1 MKMQKRTNN
10 FYNKNDKN
18 NNAKNQ
24 NKEENDYGNNKYDK
38 YQLTEVKTYKK
49 TKIMSPYIPEKSNF
63 LVNNEYKL
71 TNKQFIYES
80 GKKLINSPY
89 FFKNDLNDNKIN
101 KKNTRNIRNTN
112 IKYNTEYNNENDELY
127 YEIQMKIYKKVI
139 EQFNNNLI
147 KYCKK
152 ILSDEYSKFL
162 NNFKIISLQN
172 KPKPKPKT
180 YKKKSIINK
189 TIYKNKK
196 TPDKFNLG
204 RKGIGNIISPFINY
218 KNIPK
223 ENNEF
228 INHKASV
235 NNSKK
240 KVIYSNYFNLNIF
253 ENNTNNKY
261 IYSSKTMKPKLNDE
275 FKSGDKNA
283 FSQRNI
289 SINTSV
295 DLKQHNDNIIN
306 KEISNYADKKN
317 IINSSFKRNPN
328 KTLTQPKIKQD
339 INFIGKDNLKIDNKN
354 SLVFIN
360 YSTKKKII
368 DKLKNIKLFKET
380 NNNDKNN
387 EPNIKEIDLGKK
399 KMHFDNLIKRLKNVA
414 FFKHF
419 EKFLEFI
426 SIKTKK
432 EFLEILRQKHLI
444 KEENLEKKNEDN
456 DNIINPVNNELC
468 LEIKK
473 ENKLDEEHKSNK
485 IDNLAQKDE
494 ENKEDNIKNIEI
506 NYETIEKNVN
516 EQENINNIKCINV
529 KDIEISDEKM
539 ENHKNINLYNNL
551 NVNLDINWNKPIDI
565 NINDKEKKE
574 INFKVENAENI
585 NIDNQ
590 QQENKNEIEK
600 ESEQIFENLN
610 NSINKQKSEKENI
623 NINPEN
629 IEEIKDNINKRN
641 LLVDKIFKNI
651 LFKENI
657 NIIRES
663 FIKWKQSINEEN
675 NLEKN
680 DEIKN
685 ENEKDNMD
693 IIDENIEEDKSE
705 NKEENKEG
713 KRNIINIKTLFL
725 DEVDEE
731 EKGVIL
737 EEMIFRFRT
746 LLMSSCFQNNE
757 NFSDSFE

>member
-1 MKMQKRTNN
+1 MQKRTNN
-10 FYNKNDKN
+10 FYNRNDKN
-18 NNAKNQ
+18 NNSKNQ
-24 NKEENDYGNNKYDK
+24 NNEENNYGNNKYDK

-127 YEIQMKIYKKVI
+127 YEIQTKIYKKVI

-204 RKGIGNIISPFINY
+204 RKGIGNIISPFTNY

-261 IYSSKTMKPKLNDE
+261 IYSSKTMKPKLKDE

-283 FSQRNI
+283 FSQRNL
-289 SINTSV
+289 SINTPV
-295 DLKQHNDNIIN
+295 DLIPNNDNINI
-306 KEISNYADKKN
+306 KEISNYTDKKN
-317 IINSSFKRNPN
+317 VINSSFKRNPN
-328 KTLTQPKIKQD
+328 KTLTQPKTKQD
-339 INFIGKDNLKIDNKN
+339 INLIGKDNLKIDNKN

-368 DKLKNIKLFKET
+368 DKLQNIKLFRGT

-387 EPNIKEIDLGKK
+387 DLNLKEIGLEKK
-399 KMHFDNLIKRLKNVA
+399 KIHFDNLIKRLKNVA

-426 SIKTKK
+426 SIKNKK

-444 KEENLEKKNEDN
+444 NEENLEKKNEDN
-456 DNIINPVNNELC
+456 INNENNDNI
-468 LEIKK
+468 EIKK
-473 ENKLDEEHKSNK
+473 ENKLDEEYKTNK
-485 IDNLAQKDE
+485 IDNFIQKDE
-494 ENKEDNIKNIEI
+494 ESKADNIDNIKNIEI
-506 NYETIEKNVN
+506 NYETIEKKVN

-529 KDIEISDEKM
+529 KDLEISDEKM
-539 ENHKNINLYNNL
+539 ENDKNINLDNNL
-551 NVNLDINWNKPIDI
+551 KENSEINLDKPIDMI
-565 NINDKEKKE
+565 NNNYNEKGKKE
-574 INFKVENAENI
+574 INLKEENI
-585 NIDNQ
+585 EDTNIDNQ
-590 QQENKNEIEK
+590 KQEQKNDIEK
-600 ESEQIFENLN
+600 ENELDFDNLN
-610 NSINKQKSEKENI
+610 NSINKQNNEKENI
-623 NINPEN
+623 IINSEN

-651 LFKENI
+651 LFKEKI

-663 FIKWKQSINEEN
+663 LIKWKQSINEEN

-680 DEIKN
+680 DEIEN

-693 IIDENIEEDKSE
+693 IIDENIEDDKSE

-725 DEVDEE
+725 DEVDDE
-731 EKGVIL
+731 EKSVIM
-737 EEMIFRFRT
+737 EEMVFRFRT
-746 LLMSSCFQNNE
+746 LLMLSCFKTE
-757 NFSDSFE
+757 EYSSD